1 MSFIYFSFHITE
13 MFLYKG
19 SPLFPIVPFI
29 SSLTRLI
36 SEKKLQTRYF
46 DTKLRGDKNVRTYQQ
61 WILLA
66 LKQSKYN

>member
-1 MSFIYFSFHITE
+1 

-36 SEKKLQTRYF
+36 SEKKTSN
-46 DTKLRGDKNVRTYQQ
+46 KVLRHKIKRRQ
-61 WILLA
+61 
-66 LKQSKYN
+66 KC